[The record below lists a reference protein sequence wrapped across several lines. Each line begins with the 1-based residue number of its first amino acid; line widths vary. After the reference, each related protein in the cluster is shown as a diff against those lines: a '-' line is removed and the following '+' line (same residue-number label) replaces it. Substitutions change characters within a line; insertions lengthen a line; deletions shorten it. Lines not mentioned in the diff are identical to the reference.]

1 MKYKHRIKYRNLYV
15 DINNNLKKIIKNTIF
30 NRIISIGVVTVS
42 DIDTYLTP
50 KVTNSKSVG
59 AS

>member
-30 NRIISIGVVTVS
+30 NRIISVGVVTVS

-50 KVTNSKSVG
+50 KVTNSKSVC

>member
-30 NRIISIGVVTVS
+30 NRIISVGVVTVS
-42 DIDTYLTP
+42 DIDTYLTT
-50 KVTNSKSVG
+50 KVTNSKSVCD
-59 AS
+59 S